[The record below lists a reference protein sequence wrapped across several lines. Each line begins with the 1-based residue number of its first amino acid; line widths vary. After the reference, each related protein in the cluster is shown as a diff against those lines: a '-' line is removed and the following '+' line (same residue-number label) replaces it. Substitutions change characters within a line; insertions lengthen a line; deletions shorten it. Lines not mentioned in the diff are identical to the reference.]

1 MSAGARSGALLAFAA
16 ALLLLQ
22 AVPAQASDAAVRA
35 TVYRLNATAPW
46 NASWVF
52 PHAVTGDFACRANG
66 RIYYLHGTAY
76 TSGDRHTWGPA
87 NWEQLSSGYSCAEN
101 SDPTAA
107 TPGTH
112 YVRLSNPR
120 GARSGPGNY
129 WAKESGQW
137 VFKGVLTGW
146 NGSDLQHDNS
156 GAPPVESGFNFSVYL
171 NHKKQV
177 IDIGGEYCRT
187 HGPGLAL
194 HRQGTEIFLS
204 RRRAESGDGFR
215 QLVAYQMSKR
225 RCETRIVWADAD
237 LLPETTYEYKVVHVR
252 EWKTANPADGYAE
265 GAEAIG
271 MVTTAALGPSE
282 PEGSSFKNWW
292 VTKAPWNDTQVK
304 GGGQTGDFACRNAPG
319 QPGHGRIYY
328 LRDGAQR
335 ATPASWDEPWKH
347 GHACDKGNPRLRRDT
362 DSYVNGQT
370 GDYWQKESGQWV
382 KKGTLTGWDESSK
395 AFLHDGS
402 GAPDPDPSSP
412 DRAVRIWGV
421 AKAPWND
428 RHVRESGQTGDF
440 ACRNAPG
447 QAEHGRLYYLR
458 EGAQRDHTNWDE
470 PWRNGHFCARG
481 GPEGTEARKIS
492 DTRRW
497 SDSYVDTSSLDY
509 WRFESNQWVKKGKLT
524 GYANGELQ
532 HGDNSG
538 APPPESPMVA
548 VWHASGLNKAPWNVP
563 TIQANAQMGDFA
575 CRNAANRF
583 YYLRGPGF
591 DDYPG
596 GDKHRWG
603 DDEWDMVHRD
613 GHFCARGGPEGT
625 EARKISDTRRWS
637 DSYVDTSSLDYWRPS
652 SPQSRQKAAGAGAGG
667 GGCAGGGARG
677 GDNLPGD
684 AAGRQRER
692 GAGIV
697 SEHGAGGPGL
707 QGSERNT
714 DLRAG

>member
-335 ATPASWDEPWKH
+335 ATPASWDE
-347 GHACDKGNPRLRRDT
+347 
-362 DSYVNGQT
+362 
-370 GDYWQKESGQWV
+370 
-382 KKGTLTGWDESSK
+382 SSK

-509 WRFESNQWVKKGKLT
+509 WR
-524 GYANGELQ
+524 
-532 HGDNSG
+532 
-538 APPPESPMVA
+538 
-548 VWHASGLNKAPWNVP
+548 
-563 TIQANAQMGDFA
+563 
-575 CRNAANRF
+575 
-583 YYLRGPGF
+583 
-591 DDYPG
+591 
-596 GDKHRWG
+596 
-603 DDEWDMVHRD
+603 
-613 GHFCARGGPEGT
+613 
-625 EARKISDTRRWS
+625 
-637 DSYVDTSSLDYWRPS
+637 PS